1 MKYFVCDF
9 ETEVNIERTYVWAY
23 AFVGLWDDQGSVIM
37 GTSIDSFIEEI
48 FKPVYN
54 NGIFFFHN
62 LMVNLFYIGYLS
74 TDLRIQLKRD

>member
-23 AFVGLWDDQGSVIM
+23 AFVGLWGDQDHVIM

-54 NGIFFFHN
+54 NGIFFFSQ
-62 LMVNLFYIGYLS
+62 FKI
-74 TDLRIQLKRD
+74 